1 MLLVEFDIIAVY
13 TIIIPMTIEQELKT
27 SRFQSEIHK
36 AELNILFTASWLKN
50 QVNRR
55 LKHHD
60 LTHEQ
65 LNVLCIIRG
74 HHPNPVCVRD
84 ITERMIDRN
93 SNTTRLL
100 DKLADK
106 RLIRREP
113 SQEDRRELCVYL
125 TESAQKLLL
134 SIDAL
139 EEKPHLV
146 ASPSLT
152 ELEAQLLNVLL
163 NKLRETL

>member
-1 MLLVEFDIIAVY
+1 
-13 TIIIPMTIEQELKT
+13 MTIEQELKT
-27 SRFQSEIHK
+27 SRFQNEVHK
-36 AELNILFTASWLKN
+36 AELNIMFTASWLKN

-55 LKHHD
+55 LKNYD
-60 LTHEQ
+60 LTPEQ
-65 LNVLCIIRG
+65 FNVLRIIRG
-74 HHPNPVCVRD
+74 QHPNPVCVKD

-113 SQEDRRELCVYL
+113 SNEDRRELCIYL

-139 EEKPHLV
+139 EEKSQLRV
-146 ASPSLT
+146 SSSLT
-152 ELEAQLLNVLL
+152 ELEARLLNVLL
-163 NKLRETL
+163 DKLRETL